1 MNRTLIF
8 DFIHSTDG
16 KRANTALLMRHGGFT
31 LIELLVV
38 VLIIGILAAVALP
51 QYRRV
56 VGKARLAEGLQMGPR
71 IQQAQQLYK
80 LENGEYADRYDKLVL
95 SVPCPA
101 ETPTTTGDG
110 EAAWSCHP
118 NTTHGFSPKYS
129 QYKYAVY
136 KVAQDE
142 NVILIFP
149 FDNTQHNQCVAW
161 PGDTSNTA
169 NYLCRS
175 LTGKSNKDTTTGS
188 GAYSYYF

>member
-1 MNRTLIF
+1 
-8 DFIHSTDG
+8 
-16 KRANTALLMRHGGFT
+16 MRHGGFT
-31 LIELLVV
+31 LIGLFVG
-38 VLIIGILAAVALP
+38 VLIIGVLAAGAFP
-51 QYRRV
+51 PYRR
-56 VGKARLAEGLQMGPR
+56 GGGEGRLGGGLQKGAR
-71 IQQAQQLYK
+71 IQPGPQLFK
-80 LENGEYADRYDKLVL
+80 FEKWEYADRYDKLVL